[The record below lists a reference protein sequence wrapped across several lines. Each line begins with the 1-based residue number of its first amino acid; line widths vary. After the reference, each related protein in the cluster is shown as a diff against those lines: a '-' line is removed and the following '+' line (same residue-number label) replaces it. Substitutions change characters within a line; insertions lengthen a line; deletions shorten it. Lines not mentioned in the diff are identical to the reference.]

1 MSEPAQDEIL
11 DPDGVEHDQ
20 LRSIFEVDV
29 TEFADDDEALIKKF
43 KEEIGKLKGKV
54 SLI

>member
-11 DPDGVEHDQ
+11 DLDGVEHDQ
-20 LRSIFEVDV
+20 SRSIFEVDV
-29 TEFADDDEALIKKF
+29 TKYADDDEALMKKF
-43 KEEIGKLKGKV
+43 KEEVGKFKAKV